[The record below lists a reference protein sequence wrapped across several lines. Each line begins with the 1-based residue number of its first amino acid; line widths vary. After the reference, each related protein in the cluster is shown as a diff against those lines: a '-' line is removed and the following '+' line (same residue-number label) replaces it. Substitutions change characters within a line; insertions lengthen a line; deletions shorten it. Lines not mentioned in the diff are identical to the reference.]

1 MKYKKNLLQLI
12 EDKDVKAFGA
22 WLESF
27 PIKERI
33 QAMKE
38 FNQLGMQKMFTSQN
52 FENADILKKYAKKIE
67 ALEIIIKKEEELKA
81 YIKIVI
87 EEMDAAVMRL
97 AKGTR
102 ENKQLIID
110 KILNNESDAEN
121 TRNTAKLVIEVEKQ
135 LGIYDPEFWKPIE

>member
-1 MKYKKNLLQLI
+1 MKYKKKLLQLI

-22 WLESF
+22 WLESL

-38 FNQLGMQKMFTSQN
+38 FKQLGMQKMFTSQN

-67 ALEIIIKKEEELKA
+67 ALEIIIKKDEELKA
-81 YIKIVI
+81 FIKIVK

-110 KILNNESDAEN
+110 KILENGPESDK
-121 TRNTAKLVIEVEKQ
+121 TKQTALLVIEVEKE
-135 LGIYDPEFWKPIE
+135 LGIYDPEFWNPIE